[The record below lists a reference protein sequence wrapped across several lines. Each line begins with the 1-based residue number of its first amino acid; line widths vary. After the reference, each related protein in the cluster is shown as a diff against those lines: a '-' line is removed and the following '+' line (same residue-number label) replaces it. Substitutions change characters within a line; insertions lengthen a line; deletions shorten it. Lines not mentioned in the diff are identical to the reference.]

1 MQNNISAEFLNSGIT
16 DLDLQALVDGEFD
29 TDTHENIMQTV
40 KEYPQ
45 LLLRLEALSDQKFI
59 LKEWWQSQTLT

>member
-1 MQNNISAEFLNSGIT
+1 MLNNISAEFLDSGIT

-29 TDTHENIMQTV
+29 TGTHERIMQSV
-40 KEYPQ
+40 KEYPRMM
-45 LLLRLEALSDQKFI
+45 LRLEGLSDQKLA